1 MQISTPR
8 SSSAQQ
14 VRGLELM
21 NGTLF
26 APSRPLVAKLSSM
39 IKKLFSGFTCRP
51 MVVVFHDVDDDEDD
65 DDDDGVDGVDV
76 GDV

>member
-51 MVVVFHDVDDDEDD
+51 MVVVFHVVDDDMKMMMMM
-65 DDDDGVDGVDV
+65 VLMVV
-76 GDV
+76 VLMMI